1 MTSVTTGTRR
11 FRRTALLGA
20 VVATALGGSAVLAAC
35 GSGDGTAGPD
45 AASSGPARI
54 SVADSYIPLPPAG
67 GMAAGYLTVRNDG
80 GHDELLKVS
89 SPAARSVTMHR
100 STESTMEQVDSLDVP
115 AHGDLRL
122 ARGGNHL
129 MIMGWQKAPAL
140 GDELELDLTFAKS
153 GTISVKVPVKELT
166 YRPGQS

>member
-1 MTSVTTGTRR
+1 MSSVQTGTGR
-11 FRRTALLGA
+11 FRRSALLGA
-20 VVATALGGSAVLAAC
+20 VVATALGGGAFLAAC
-35 GSGDGTAGPD
+35 GTDGGTGGRD
-45 AASSGPARI
+45 GASAGPARL

-80 GHDELLKVS
+80 GQDQLLKVT
-89 SPAARSVTMHR
+89 SPAAESVTMHR
-100 STESTMEQVDSLDVP
+100 STASTMEQVDRLDVP
-115 AHGDLRL
+115 AHGELQL

-153 GTISVKVPVKELT
+153 GTIAVKVPVKELT